1 MTKEELE
8 KEAEAYALDTYEMC
22 SYQDLPYASDRRAR
36 EQAFIAGAE
45 PREKQIADL
54 KAQNKELTLKIS
66 SLESD
71 CDAYEYSQRT
81 YQEEIKELKAEN
93 EQIKNS
99 DTLCKL
105 IGEQKRKI
113 TELEQQIEKMKKY
126 GKLLQDICTVMGNDP
141 YMVSVG
147 LENRVKVLWDS
158 SEEKEGLKMVE
169 NIENRLLKIK
179 PQDWAEIGKWEIKE
193 K

>member
-1 MTKEELE
+1 MTKEELK
-8 KEAEAYALDTYEMC
+8 KEAEEYATKRASKFYTRNMWDRYYQTYID
-22 SYQDLPYASDRRAR
+22 S
-36 EQAFIAGAE
+36 AE
-45 PREKQIADL
+45 PREKRIA
-54 KAQNKELTLKIS
+54 EL
-66 SLESD
+66 E
-71 CDAYEYSQRT
+71 
-81 YQEEIKELKAEN
+81 AEN

-113 TELEQQIEKMKKY
+113 TDLEVQVEKMKKY

-158 SEEKEGLKMVE
+158 SEEKDGLKMVE
-169 NIENRLLKIK
+169 DIENRLLKIK
-179 PQDWAEIGKWEIKE
+179 PQDWAEIEKWEIKE